1 MRFGEIV
8 DLLYVYTN
16 DRLNLDFKCYTKE
29 RKKNVYN
36 TVLQHPSYYRVGLY
50 IRLSES
56 DSNKSYE
63 SESESIINQR
73 DLLMSFVKQ
82 NEFTFVDEYID
93 DGFTGTNFDRPGFK
107 RLIDD
112 IEKGRIN
119 CVITKDLSRLG
130 RNYVTCG
137 YYVDEYFLLKKV
149 RYIAVLDQVDTF
161 LNNVGNEMIPFKSV
175 FNDMTSRDNSKKI
188 RSILRNK
195 KEDGKFIGSEPSFGY
210 VRDPE
215 VKGHLLPNPETAFIV
230 KKIFKMSN
238 DGKSVSDIASYL
250 NDCKYPTPSLYKKKE
265 GSKQKVNPIWTISS
279 VKKILKNQMYT
290 GDMVQNVQTKLSYK
304 SPKKVTLN
312 KEAWI
317 IVPNTHEPLVSKEV
331 FFKVQNNVK
340 RKPKTQFNREKRLFE
355 NLIYCKEC
363 GNTLTVTYRK
373 KQGYWTINCNRYSR
387 DPRRHLCYPHFMSY
401 DKLEEALLA
410 TIKNTCKKY
419 LDKLDIK
426 ALAKLVN
433 DKNSK
438 KESNMA
444 EINYLN
450 KRIKE
455 CNFKIDMLYDDK
467 FKGNISEDTYKRL
480 SRETEILLNQSKA
493 RLEELQSIDKK
504 KIDSAK
510 GIKKYEEKIKELI
523 NLDKPSRE
531 LLQSIIDKIIIDKD
545 RNIEIFYEF
554 GMLNNI

>member
-1 MRFGEIV
+1 MRFSKIV
-8 DLLYVYTN
+8 DLLYVYIN
-16 DRLNLDFKCYTKE
+16 DRLNLGFKCYTKKGE
-29 RKKNVYN
+29 KAVYN

-56 DSNKSYE
+56 DSDKSYE

-73 DLLMSFVKQ
+73 NLLMSFVKQ

-93 DGFTGTNFDRPGFK
+93 DGFTGTNFDRPSFK

-195 KEDGKFIGSEPSFGY
+195 KEIGKFIGSEPSFGY
-210 VRDPE
+210 MRDPE
-215 VKGHLLPNPETAFIV
+215 DKGHLLPNPETAFIV
-230 KKIFKMSN
+230 RKIFEMAN
-238 DGKSVSDIASYL
+238 DGTSVSDIASYL

-265 GSKQKVNPIWTISS
+265 GSKQKVNPIWNISS

-340 RKPKTQFNREKRLFE
+340 RKPKTQSNREKRLFE

-373 KQGYWTINCNRYSR
+373 KQDYWTVNCNRYSR
-387 DPRRHLCYPHFMSY
+387 DPRRHLCYPHFMPY
-401 DKLEEALLA
+401 DKLEEALLD

-426 ALAKLVN
+426 SLAKLVN
-433 DKNSK
+433 NKNSK
-438 KESNMA
+438 KESNME

-455 CNFKIDMLYDDK
+455 CNSKIDMLYDDK

-504 KIDSAK
+504 KIDFAK
-510 GIKKYEEKIKELI
+510 EIKKYEEKIKELI
-523 NLDKPSRE
+523 NLNKPSRE

-545 RNIEIFYEF
+545 RNIEIFYKF
-554 GMLNNI
+554 SLLNNI

>member
-1 MRFGEIV
+1 M
-8 DLLYVYTN
+8 
-16 DRLNLDFKCYTKE
+16 
-29 RKKNVYN
+29 YN

-56 DSNKSYE
+56 DSDKSYE

-73 DLLMSFVKQ
+73 NLLMSFVKQ

-175 FNDMTSRDNSKKI
+175 FNDMISRDNSKKI

-195 KEDGKFIGSEPSFGY
+195 KEIGKFIGSEPSFGY
-210 VRDPE
+210 MRDPE
-215 VKGHLLPNPETAFIV
+215 DKGHLLPNPETAFIV
-230 KKIFKMSN
+230 KKIFEMAN
-238 DGKSVSDIASYL
+238 DGTSVSDIASHL
-250 NDCKYPTPSLYKKKE
+250 NDCKYPTPSLYKKK
-265 GSKQKVNPIWTISS
+265 GGFKQKVNPIWTISS

-290 GDMVQNVQTKLSYK
+290 GNMVQNVQTKLSYK
-304 SPKKVTLN
+304 SPKKVILN

-340 RKPKTQFNREKRLFE
+340 RKPKTQSNREKRLFE

-373 KQGYWTINCNRYSR
+373 KQNYWTVNCNRYSR
-387 DPRRHLCYPHFMSY
+387 DPRRHLCYPHFMPY
-401 DKLEEALLA
+401 DKLEEALLD

-426 ALAKLVN
+426 SLAKLVN

-438 KESNMA
+438 KESNME

-455 CNFKIDMLYDDK
+455 CNSKIDMLYDDK

-510 GIKKYEEKIKELI
+510 EIKKYEEKIKELI

-545 RNIEIFYEF
+545 RNIEIFYKF
-554 GMLNNI
+554 SLLNNI

>member
-1 MRFGEIV
+1 M
-8 DLLYVYTN
+8 
-16 DRLNLDFKCYTKE
+16 
-29 RKKNVYN
+29 YN

-56 DSNKSYE
+56 DSDKSYE

-73 DLLMSFVKQ
+73 NLLMSFVKQ

-107 RLIDD
+107 RLIGD

-195 KEDGKFIGSEPSFGY
+195 KEIGKFIGSEPSFGY
-210 VRDPE
+210 MRDPE
-215 VKGHLLPNPETAFIV
+215 DKGHLLPNPETAFIV
-230 KKIFKMSN
+230 KKIFEMAN
-238 DGKSVSDIASYL
+238 DGTSVSDIASYL
-250 NDCKYPTPSLYKKKE
+250 NDCKYSTPSLYKKKE

-340 RKPKTQFNREKRLFE
+340 RKPKTQSNREKRLFE

-373 KQGYWTINCNRYSR
+373 KQDYWTVNCNRYSR
-387 DPRRHLCYPHFMSY
+387 DPRRHLCYPHFMPY
-401 DKLEEALLA
+401 DKLEEALLD

-419 LDKLDIK
+419 LDKLDVK
-426 ALAKLVN
+426 SLAKLVN
-433 DKNSK
+433 DKNNK
-438 KESNMA
+438 KESNGE

-455 CNFKIDMLYDDK
+455 CNSKIDMLYDDK

-493 RLEELQSIDKK
+493 RLEELQTIDKK

-510 GIKKYEEKIKELI
+510 EIKKYEEKIKELI

-545 RNIEIFYEF
+545 RNIEIFYKF
-554 GMLNNI
+554 SLLNNI

>member
-1 MRFGEIV
+1 
-8 DLLYVYTN
+8 
-16 DRLNLDFKCYTKE
+16 
-29 RKKNVYN
+29 
-36 TVLQHPSYYRVGLY
+36 
-50 IRLSES
+50 
-56 DSNKSYE
+56 
-63 SESESIINQR
+63 
-73 DLLMSFVKQ
+73 
-82 NEFTFVDEYID
+82 
-93 DGFTGTNFDRPGFK
+93 
-107 RLIDD
+107 
-112 IEKGRIN
+112 
-119 CVITKDLSRLG
+119 
-130 RNYVTCG
+130 
-137 YYVDEYFLLKKV
+137 
-149 RYIAVLDQVDTF
+149 
-161 LNNVGNEMIPFKSV
+161 MIPFKSV

-195 KEDGKFIGSEPSFGY
+195 KEIGKFIGSEPSFGY
-210 VRDPE
+210 MRDPE
-215 VKGHLLPNPETAFIV
+215 DKGHLLPNPETAFIV
-230 KKIFKMSN
+230 KKIFEMAN
-238 DGKSVSDIASYL
+238 DGTSVSDIASYL

-340 RKPKTQFNREKRLFE
+340 RKPKTQSNREKRLFE

-373 KQGYWTINCNRYSR
+373 KQDYWTVNCNRYSR
-387 DPRRHLCYPHFMSY
+387 DPRRHLCYPHFMPY
-401 DKLEEALLA
+401 DKLEEALLD

-426 ALAKLVN
+426 SLAKLVN

-438 KESNMA
+438 KESNME

-455 CNFKIDMLYDDK
+455 CNSKIDMLYDDK

-510 GIKKYEEKIKELI
+510 EIKKYEEKIKELI

-545 RNIEIFYEF
+545 RNIEIFYKF
-554 GMLNNI
+554 SLLNNI